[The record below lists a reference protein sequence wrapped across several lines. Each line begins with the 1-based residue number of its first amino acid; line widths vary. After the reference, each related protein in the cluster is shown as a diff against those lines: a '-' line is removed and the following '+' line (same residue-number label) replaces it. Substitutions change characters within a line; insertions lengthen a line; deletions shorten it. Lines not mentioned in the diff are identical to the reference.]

1 MLFIRNFLGIMYK
14 QGGENMENLSN
25 KLKDIRKSN
34 NLTMEELAKL
44 LSQQFELNVTKG
56 MISRWEGNK
65 SEPMSIYLRA
75 YSKAFNISLDYLLG
89 VENDISSSTYLN
101 GSASI
106 GQRIKE
112 KRIERNMTLEEVG
125 KIAGVSRATIQRYES
140 GTISNIPSDRIERIA
155 KALKTTPAY
164 LMGWEDDSFDP
175 FLFDGISPI
184 ETKKIPML
192 GEIACGEPILCNE
205 DRESYVLVGTDIRAD
220 FCLRCKGDSMINARI
235 FDGDIVFVRKQ
246 DTVEN
251 GEIAVVVID
260 DEATLKRFYY
270 YPESGKIELKPENP
284 KYNSLIYLE
293 GQRNDIH
300 ILGKA
305 IAFQADVV

>member
-1 MLFIRNFLGIMYK
+1 MKDLG
-14 QGGENMENLSN
+14 Q
-25 KLKDIRKSN
+25 KLKSLRQFK
-34 NLTMEELAKL
+34 NLTMEELANI
-44 LSQQFELNVTKG
+44 LNEKFNFNITRG
-56 MISRWEGNK
+56 MISRWENNK
-65 SEPMSIYLRA
+65 SEPMTVYLRA
-75 YSKAFNISLDYLLG
+75 YAEMFCVSLDYLLG
-89 VENDISSSTYLN
+89 L
-101 GSASI
+101 
-106 GQRIKE
+106 
-112 KRIERNMTLEEVG
+112 
-125 KIAGVSRATIQRYES
+125 
-140 GTISNIPSDRIERIA
+140 
-155 KALKTTPAY
+155 
-164 LMGWEDDSFDP
+164 DDSLDP
-175 FLFDGISPI
+175 FLFDNISPI

-251 GEIAVVVID
+251 GEIAVVVVD

-270 YPESGKIELKPENP
+270 YPESNQVELKPENP
-284 KYNSLIYLE
+284 RYHSLIFLK

>member
-1 MLFIRNFLGIMYK
+1 MKIEK
-14 QGGENMENLSN
+14 E
-25 KLKDIRKSN
+25 
-34 NLTMEELAKL
+34 
-44 LSQQFELNVTKG
+44 
-56 MISRWEGNK
+56 
-65 SEPMSIYLRA
+65 
-75 YSKAFNISLDYLLG
+75 
-89 VENDISSSTYLN
+89 VECMT
-101 GSASI
+101 I
-106 GQRIKE
+106 GQRIKQ
-112 KRIERNMTLEEVG
+112 KRIEKNMTLEEVG
-125 KIAGVSRATIQRYES
+125 KVAGVSRATIQRYES
-140 GTISNIPSDRIERIA
+140 GTITNIPSDRIESIA

-251 GEIAVVVID
+251 GEIAVVVVD

-270 YPESGKIELKPENP
+270 YPESNQVELKPENP
-284 KYNSLIYLE
+284 RYHSLIFLK

>member
-1 MLFIRNFLGIMYK
+1 MLYCRHKGGFDNMFI
-14 QGGENMENLSN
+14 GE
-25 KLKDIRKSN
+25 
-34 NLTMEELAKL
+34 
-44 LSQQFELNVTKG
+44 
-56 MISRWEGNK
+56 
-65 SEPMSIYLRA
+65 
-75 YSKAFNISLDYLLG
+75 
-89 VENDISSSTYLN
+89 
-101 GSASI
+101 
-106 GQRIKE
+106 RIKQ
-112 KRIERNMTLEEVG
+112 RRVQVGLSVDEVA
-125 KIAGVSRATIQRYES
+125 KILNKSRATVYRYEN
-140 GTISNIPSDRIERIA
+140 GEIENMPAAVLNGLA
-155 KALKTTPAY
+155 KVLKTTPAY
-164 LMGWEDDSFDP
+164 LMGWEDDSLDP
-175 FLFDGISPI
+175 FVFDNISPI
-184 ETKKIPML
+184 ATKKIPML
-192 GEIACGEPILCNE
+192 GDIACGEPILCNE
-205 DRESYVLVGTDIRAD
+205 DRESYVLVGTDIHAD

>member
-1 MLFIRNFLGIMYK
+1 MK
-14 QGGENMENLSN
+14 KLSE
-25 KLKDIRKSN
+25 KLKDIRKKH
-34 NLTMEELAKL
+34 NLTMEELANL
-44 LSQQFELNVTKG
+44 LSQHFELNVTKG

-65 SEPMSIYLRA
+65 SEPMTVYLRA
-75 YSKAFNISLDYLLG
+75 YAKLFNVSLDYLLG
-89 VENDISSSTYLN
+89 L
-101 GSASI
+101 
-106 GQRIKE
+106 
-112 KRIERNMTLEEVG
+112 
-125 KIAGVSRATIQRYES
+125 
-140 GTISNIPSDRIERIA
+140 
-155 KALKTTPAY
+155 
-164 LMGWEDDSFDP
+164 DDSLDP
-175 FLFDGISPI
+175 FLFDNISPI

-251 GEIAVVVID
+251 GEIAVVVVD

-270 YPESGKIELKPENP
+270 YPESNQVELKPENP
-284 KYNSLIYLE
+284 RYHSLIFLK

>member
-1 MLFIRNFLGIMYK
+1 MKDLG
-14 QGGENMENLSN
+14 Q
-25 KLKDIRKSN
+25 KLKSLRQFK
-34 NLTMEELAKL
+34 NLTMEELANM
-44 LSQQFELNVTKG
+44 LNEKFSFNITRG
-56 MISRWEGNK
+56 MISRWENDK
-65 SEPMSIYLRA
+65 SEPMTVYLRA
-75 YSKAFNISLDYLLG
+75 YAEMFCVSLDYLLG
-89 VENDISSSTYLN
+89 L
-101 GSASI
+101 
-106 GQRIKE
+106 
-112 KRIERNMTLEEVG
+112 
-125 KIAGVSRATIQRYES
+125 
-140 GTISNIPSDRIERIA
+140 
-155 KALKTTPAY
+155 
-164 LMGWEDDSFDP
+164 DDSLDP
-175 FLFDGISPI
+175 FLFDNISPI
-184 ETKKIPML
+184 TTKKIPML
-192 GEIACGEPILCNE
+192 GDIACGEPILCNE
-205 DRESYVLVGTDIRAD
+205 DRESYVLVGTDIHTD

-284 KYNSLIYLE
+284 KYSSLIYLE